1 MERKYVRGVELRAP
15 IAQDSYLHS
24 VPAVTYLEKTGALE
38 FHKDVTFLIGE
49 NGTGKST
56 LLAELDRLVK
66 ADSQLIIATHSPILM
81 AFPNAEILEITE
93 SGIKSVPYRE
103 TEHYLL
109 TRRFLEQPDR
119 MLRYL
124 LEK

>member
-38 FHKDVTFLIGE
+38 FHKDVTFLI
-49 NGTGKST
+49 
-56 LLAELDRLVK
+56 
-66 ADSQLIIATHSPILM
+66 
-81 AFPNAEILEITE
+81 
-93 SGIKSVPYRE
+93 
-103 TEHYLL
+103 
-109 TRRFLEQPDR
+109 FLEQPER